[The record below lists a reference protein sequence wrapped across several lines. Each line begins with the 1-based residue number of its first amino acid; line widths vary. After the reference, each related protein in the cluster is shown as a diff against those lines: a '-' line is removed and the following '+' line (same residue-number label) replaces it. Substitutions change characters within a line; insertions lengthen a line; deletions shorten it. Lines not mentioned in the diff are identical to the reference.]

1 MYPLDMINIGA
12 IVETKMSATHE
23 TNIKTASDWNMNRC
37 LIKAVDEMK
46 LLVAEM
52 FPYAAMNPTQVP
64 KTTAKVTTARFSATN
79 IITSCL

>member
-12 IVETKMSATHE
+12 IVEMKMSAMHE
-23 TNIKTASDWNMNRC
+23 INIKIASDWNMNRC
-37 LIKAVDEMK
+37 LIRVVDEMK

-64 KTTAKVTTARFSATN
+64 RTTAKVTTARFSVTN